1 MIYNSRNCDK
11 WSSVILHTIIR
22 VSMERFEYHFVQT
35 LTLRQKLDHL
45 FSTSRLLPPQ
55 HLSLILISCLPWSS
69 FYPGAMVTGI
79 HEDSAEAGRA
89 VSECLSI
96 CSKYFRCE
104 WNLNIKDQ
112 RVHLQKQLSPFLI
125 HFLTYALQRLSITL
139 LSSYFYK
146 TPPRCLLSLNL
157 LFFVIVQSKKY
168 QSNRCWFVHFQ
179 NVFYVFADKHW
190 DWCILCYLRTI
201 VPNCV
206 IYNIIESRK

>member
-1 MIYNSRNCDK
+1 MIYNSRNSDK
-11 WSSVILHTIIR
+11 WSSIILHNIIW

-69 FYPGAMVTGI
+69 IYPGAMVTGI
-79 HEDSAEAGRA
+79 HEASAEAGKA

-104 WNLNIKDQ
+104 WNLNIKDR

-125 HFLTYALQRLSITL
+125 HFLTCALQRLSITL
-139 LSSYFYK
+139 LSSYFCK
-146 TPPRCLLSLNL
+146 TPPQCLLSLNL
-157 LFFVIVQSKKY
+157 LFLLLCSQRNINQTDVDLFFFRMSFMFLQIHTEIGAFFAIYVQ
-168 QSNRCWFVHFQ
+168 
-179 NVFYVFADKHW
+179 
-190 DWCILCYLRTI
+190 L

-206 IYNIIESRK
+206 